1 MNKNKIAVRFSSVVT
16 LFFFAVLCLAGLG
29 ATARSQSSNSPE
41 PSAAHAQGL
50 PASEQVI
57 GYLRDRFGLTEDV
70 FDVAPLHPWVFPDYY
85 ETTFSFGH
93 APHTRSERI
102 FVSRDGQYAIVGQ
115 IFSLRLSGSEL
126 ERISIADRPTIGST
140 NAPVTIIE
148 FSDYQCPSC
157 AKIHEFMVQQLLPKY
172 QGKIRVVFK
181 HFFNSANDWDVRAA
195 VASDCVFRLKQQS
208 WLDYRSSIFSQADS
222 LNPENVRDTLVGLA
236 TKLDIDKAELTSCLD
251 SKSAMAAVQK
261 DFGEGQAA
269 NVAGTP
275 TFFIN
280 GQVMAGFVKP
290 ETLVQAIEQAIKTA
304 SSHRADCNCDGLKR
318 LPLH

>member
-208 WLDYRSSIFSQADS
+208 WLGYRSSVFSQADS
-222 LNPENVRDTLVGLA
+222 LNQENVRDTLVGLA
-236 TKLDIDKAELTSCLD
+236 TKLDINKAEFTSCLD
-251 SKSAMAAVQK
+251 SKSALVAVQK

-280 GQVMAGFVKP
+280 GRVMAGSVKP
-290 ETLVQAIEQAIKTA
+290 ETFVQAVEEAIKTA
-304 SSHRADCNCDGLKR
+304 SSHLADCNCDGLKR
-318 LPLH
+318 APIH